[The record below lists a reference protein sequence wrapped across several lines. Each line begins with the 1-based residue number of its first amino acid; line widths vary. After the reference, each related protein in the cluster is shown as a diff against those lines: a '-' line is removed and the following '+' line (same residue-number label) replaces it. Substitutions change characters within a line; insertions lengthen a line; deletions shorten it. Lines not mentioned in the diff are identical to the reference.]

1 MNGAKP
7 IAPVFSLPLNLE
19 RSLFK
24 FASACTCISPQA
36 RCIMNSAFAI
46 LKALEATIQ
55 LYWRSY
61 AKGKRLDLVREPPLL
76 SDLIITVPL

>member
-1 MNGAKP
+1 MDGAKA

-24 FASACTCISPQA
+24 FASACTCVSPQA

-61 AKGKRLDLVREPPLL
+61 AEKKEAGFSSRTTPF
-76 SDLIITVPL
+76 I